1 MAIQLKINAQPRA
14 EVGRNAVKKIKAA
27 GFVPAVIY
35 GAKDAAQNLQIVE
48 RELSQLLGH
57 ATSES
62 VLVEVQCEGRR
73 HEDRADPEVQ
83 HHPVSGAILHVDLHA
98 VAMDELFTVE
108 VSIETTGEP
117 EGVTTGGGVLEVTL
131 RTVEIECLPGD
142 LPEAITVDVSKLQIG
157 DSVHVRDLVLP
168 KGVTVLND
176 AELTVAHVAAPT
188 VVEEPA
194 APRTPPKARSRKSS
208 ARRSPK
214 RARQPDFSAVRAAI
228 RFRDFPWPPHP
239 PTFRRS
245 ALWRVWAIPAANTRI
260 PATTPDFWSSTGW
273 RPGWAFPWRSRTL
286 GKPFW
291 GRAAD
296 GCTFLKPMTFM
307 NASGRAVRACGGFY
321 KIAAA
326 ETLIVY
332 DDLALPLGQLRLRKD
347 GSSGG
352 QNGMQSV
359 IEHLGTTA
367 VPRLRVGIGATGEHR
382 SMVDHVLGQ
391 FTKAEREA
399 LDGAIDRAADAV
411 TTPGSTASRRR

>member
-62 VLVEVQCEGRR
+62 VLVEVNVKDGGTKT
-73 HEDRADPEVQ
+73 ALISEVQ
-83 HHPVSGAILHVDLHA
+83 HHPVSGAILHIDLHA

-188 VVEEPA
+188 VAEEPA
-194 APRTPPKARSRKSS
+194 APS
-208 ARRSPK
+208 AAPEGT
-214 RARQPDFSAVRAAI
+214 QPEVLNEKKPEEGAA
-228 RFRDFPWPPHP
+228 
-239 PTFRRS
+239 S
-245 ALWRVWAIPAANTRI
+245 
-260 PATTPDFWSSTGW
+260 
-273 RPGWAFPWRSRTL
+273 
-286 GKPFW
+286 
-291 GRAAD
+291 
-296 GCTFLKPMTFM
+296 
-307 NASGRAVRACGGFY
+307 
-321 KIAAA
+321 
-326 ETLIVY
+326 
-332 DDLALPLGQLRLRKD
+332 
-347 GSSGG
+347 
-352 QNGMQSV
+352 
-359 IEHLGTTA
+359 
-367 VPRLRVGIGATGEHR
+367 
-382 SMVDHVLGQ
+382 
-391 FTKAEREA
+391 
-399 LDGAIDRAADAV
+399 
-411 TTPGSTASRRR
+411 

>member
-62 VLVEVQCEGRR
+62 VLVEVNVKDGGTKT
-73 HEDRADPEVQ
+73 ALISEVQ

-108 VSIETTGEP
+108 VSVETTGEP

-188 VVEEPA
+188 VAEESD
-194 APRTPPKARSRKSS
+194 RTPRPHAEG
-208 ARRSPK
+208 A
-214 RARQPDFSAVRAAI
+214 QPEV
-228 RFRDFPWPPHP
+228 
-239 PTFRRS
+239 
-245 ALWRVWAIPAANTRI
+245 V
-260 PATTPDFWSSTGW
+260 GEK
-273 RPGWAFPWRSRTL
+273 
-286 GKPFW
+286 KPEE
-291 GRAAD
+291 G
-296 GCTFLKPMTFM
+296 
-307 NASGRAVRACGGFY
+307 
-321 KIAAA
+321 AAA
-326 ETLIVY
+326 
-332 DDLALPLGQLRLRKD
+332 
-347 GSSGG
+347 
-352 QNGMQSV
+352 
-359 IEHLGTTA
+359 
-367 VPRLRVGIGATGEHR
+367 
-382 SMVDHVLGQ
+382 
-391 FTKAEREA
+391 
-399 LDGAIDRAADAV
+399 
-411 TTPGSTASRRR
+411 